1 MSDSIPVKTT
11 STDSYSITVGENLMD
26 GVVKFLASNF
36 STSKLFVIIDEK
48 VYRHHSSYIESRLE
62 KKFSRITKYVVPS
75 GESNKSME
83 QFSSIVDFILS
94 NGVERSTPLLAVGGG
109 VVGDLAGFVAAS
121 VLRGI
126 PLIHVPTTLLAM
138 VDSSIGGKTGVNH
151 STGKNLVGAFYQP
164 KAVFADV
171 SFLKTLPEKEW
182 VNGMSEI
189 IKYGMI
195 EDPYILSQLKEL
207 TSNNSFENPEKWIP
221 LIKQSSAIKVDIVSR
236 DVKESGVREFLN
248 FGHTYGHVIE
258 QKGGYNEY
266 SHGEAVFAGMFG
278 AIYASNK
285 TGANIDITS
294 LAYFKSLYNIN
305 LKSIGNDPIELTQL
319 MLRDKKVKD
328 QTIRLVLLEE
338 LGKPEVKSFVETN
351 LVEESW
357 NYLISEFT
365 L

>member
-11 STDSYSITVGENLMD
+11 STDSYSITVGENLMEEAA
-26 GVVKFLASNF
+26 KFLASNF
-36 STSKLFVIIDEK
+36 NTSKLFVIIDDK
-48 VYRHHSSYIESRLE
+48 VYRDHSGYIESKLE

-83 QFSSIVDFILS
+83 QFSSIVDFILN

-126 PLIHVPTTLLAM
+126 PLVHIPTTLLAM

-151 STGKNLVGAFYQP
+151 SSGKNLIGAFYQP
-164 KAVFADV
+164 KAVFTDV
-171 SFLKTLPEKEW
+171 NFLKTLPKQEW

-189 IKYGMI
+189 LKYGMI
-195 EDPYILSQLKEL
+195 EDAGILLELREL
-207 TSNNSFENPEKWIP
+207 TSDNSFAPPENWIP
-221 LIKQSSAIKVDIVSR
+221 LIKQSAAIKVDIVSR

-248 FGHTYGHVIE
+248 FGHTFAHVIE
-258 QKGGYNEY
+258 QKGRYQDY

-278 AIYASNK
+278 AIHASNK
-285 TGANIDITS
+285 SGASIDS
-294 LAYFKSLYNIN
+294 GQLAHFKSLYDLN
-305 LKSIGNDPIELTQL
+305 LTTIGDDAKELTQL

-338 LGKPEVKSFVETN
+338 MGKPIVKSFDETKW
-351 LVEESW
+351 VEESW

-365 L
+365 